1 MDIALITPLSPD
13 EVIPDREADRLF
25 MELVERG
32 DKGEFTPSV
41 VEMSVSEAADLAEI
55 LVENLYRITIFR
67 D

>member
-1 MDIALITPLSPD
+1 MEIEVILPPAPE